1 MKKLKKKNVIISI
14 DAEKLLTLF
23 NNLFMIKISEN
34 WESKDNTIKDIQK
47 KPVANITL
55 NGERL
60 NAFLISGTQDT
71 WSLFLLLLFK
81 IILAV

>member
-1 MKKLKKKNVIISI
+1 MNKLKKKNVIISI
-14 DAEKLLTLF
+14 DAEKFLTLF

-34 WESKDNTIKDIQK
+34 QESKDNTIKDIQK

-60 NAFLISGTQDT
+60 NAFLISGTQGT
-71 WSLFLLLLFK
+71 
-81 IILAV
+81 

>member
-1 MKKLKKKNVIISI
+1 MNKLKKKNVIISI
-14 DAEKLLTLF
+14 DAEKFLTLF

-34 WESKDNTIKDIQK
+34 QESKDNTIKDIQK

-60 NAFLISGTQDT
+60 NAFLISGKQGT
-71 WSLFLLLLFK
+71 
-81 IILAV
+81 